1 MLIIPTYNERDN
13 IATLV
18 SRIRAAVG
26 DEPIFFVDDNSPD
39 GTADEIRRLQQ
50 RDPNIHLMARSGKG
64 GYGSAC
70 RDAMKKILQENL
82 ADYVI
87 QSDADLSHPP
97 ELLPRMLEM
106 LRMKP
111 CQVVI
116 GSRYV
121 RGGGAKNW
129 SLSRRTLSFGANL
142 YARLFTGVPVHDM
155 TAGFVGYRTDVLR
168 KNQFRRHSFRGLRLP
183 DGDEVHP
190 ASQRHQLLRIPHHFL
205 RARVGTLEVQSQ
217 NPLRRHALPPQG
229 AREKS
234 KRRVVTRFT
243 VAAHEWVERAFRPA
257 LRGSHRFVI
266 PRRASARRGICGSLF
281 DKIGVCGWVVERRFS
296 AASIASFR
304 ARGFSPGPY
313 SASSCR

>member
-26 DEPIFFVDDNSPD
+26 NEPVFFVDDNSPD

-50 RDPNIHLMARSGKG
+50 TDPNVHLMTRPGKG

-87 QSDADLSHPP
+87 QFDADLSHPP

-106 LRMKP
+106 LKT

-121 RGGGAKNW
+121 KGGGAKYW
-129 SLSRRTLSFGANL
+129 SLSLRTLSFGANL
-142 YARLFTGVPVHDM
+142 YARLFTGVPV
-155 TAGFVGYRTDVLR
+155 
-168 KNQFRRHSFRGLRLP
+168 
-183 DGDEVHP
+183 
-190 ASQRHQLLRIPHHFL
+190 
-205 RARVGTLEVQSQ
+205 
-217 NPLRRHALPPQG
+217 
-229 AREKS
+229 
-234 KRRVVTRFT
+234 
-243 VAAHEWVERAFRPA
+243 
-257 LRGSHRFVI
+257 
-266 PRRASARRGICGSLF
+266 
-281 DKIGVCGWVVERRFS
+281 
-296 AASIASFR
+296 
-304 ARGFSPGPY
+304 
-313 SASSCR
+313 

>member
-50 RDPNIHLMARSGKG
+50 TDPNVHLMTRPGKG

-97 ELLPRMLEM
+97 EMLPRMLEM
-106 LRMKP
+106 LRTKP

-129 SLSRRTLSFGANL
+129 SPSRRTLSFGANL

-168 KNQFRRHSFRGLRLP
+168 KIDLEHIRSEGY
-183 DGDEVHP
+183 
-190 ASQRHQLLRIPHHFL
+190 AFL
-205 RARVGTLEVQSQ
+205 MEMKF
-217 NPLRRHALPPQG
+217 AL
-229 AREKS
+229 
-234 KRRVVTRFT
+234 
-243 VAAHEWVERAFRPA
+243 
-257 LRGSHRFVI
+257 HR
-266 PRRASARRGICGSLF
+266 SG
-281 DKIGVCGWVVERRFS
+281 
-296 AASIASFR
+296 ASFCEFPII
-304 ARGFSPGPY
+304 FSEREAGHSKFSRKILYEGMRFPLKALGKRI
-313 SASSCR
+313 SGAS